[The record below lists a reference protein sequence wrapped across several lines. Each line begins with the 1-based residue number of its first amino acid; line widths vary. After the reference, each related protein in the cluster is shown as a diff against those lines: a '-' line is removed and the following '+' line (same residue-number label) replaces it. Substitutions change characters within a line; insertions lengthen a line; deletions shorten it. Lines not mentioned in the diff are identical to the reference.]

1 MSFFEVKN
9 LNYEFE
15 KYSLFSKKSGEFSLK
30 DINLDVKEGEILG
43 LLGRSGC
50 GKSTLAKNLIG
61 LLKSKSAQI
70 YLNGDRARL
79 NGIKRRREFYRQVQI
94 VFQDSLSAVNPSA
107 SVYEVIEEP
116 LKNLSSLSK
125 SERAARIK
133 ELLKSLKIDEKFLY
147 EKARSLGQWP

>member
-15 KYSLFSKKSGEFSLK
+15 KYSFFSKKSGGFSLK
-30 DINLDVKEGEILG
+30 DINLDVKKGEILG

-79 NGIKRRREFYRQVQI
+79 NGIK
-94 VFQDSLSAVNPSA
+94 
-107 SVYEVIEEP
+107 
-116 LKNLSSLSK
+116 
-125 SERAARIK
+125 
-133 ELLKSLKIDEKFLY
+133 
-147 EKARSLGQWP
+147 